1 MWRIVVIV
9 MDLDMGGRRIIS
21 FRRNS
26 DLGNSFAGKAI
37 ESIRHVAKNVLVCDV
52 KVGDFAAPHST

>member
-1 MWRIVVIV
+1 